1 MINNS
6 ININKTFNHFSTQL
20 MTLEIQVLT
29 CATRMVLSTDAE
41 LHRPDE
47 DDKFT
52 DTIYNLLT

>member
-6 ININKTFNHFSTQL
+6 ININKTVNHFSTQL
-20 MTLEIQVLT
+20 MTLEIQVLA

-41 LHRPDE
+41 LYRPDE